1 MWGGLLRNK
10 RPDRGKKIDRGA
22 RNFRGG
28 LFVEMTKKGWKNF
41 LVLPKSGGNFFGGDN
56 NFWGENFSGKKK
68 KIPGGIK

>member
-1 MWGGLLRNK
+1 MCGGLLRNK